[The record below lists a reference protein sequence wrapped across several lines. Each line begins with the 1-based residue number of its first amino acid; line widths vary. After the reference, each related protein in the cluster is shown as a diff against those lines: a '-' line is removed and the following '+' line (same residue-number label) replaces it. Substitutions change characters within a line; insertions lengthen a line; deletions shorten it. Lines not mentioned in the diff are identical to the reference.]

1 MFHLIK
7 TTVLPPM
14 FYLINIDSVTP
25 FVFFMTN
32 NKKQQ
37 CYPLSLF
44 HPFQLRNWTP
54 QAMLYLKGASKLH
67 INLTLRLTKNGRYR
81 TVIMICLNIRITT
94 MGQIAMAGGMAMK

>member
-14 FYLINIDSVTP
+14 FYSIDFNSQRVVST
-25 FVFFMTN
+25 
-32 NKKQQ
+32 
-37 CYPLSLF
+37 F
-44 HPFQLRNWTP
+44 HPFQWRNWTP

-67 INLTLRLTKNGRYR
+67 NNLTLRLTKNGRYR